1 MKAISLHI
9 AGADFPNK
17 RGDPARRFEIALCR
31 PGDRVEL
38 VPEPK
43 NRHDPRAILILSE
56 RGVPMGYVTAER
68 APLIGKLMAEAAEVR
83 AVFQAATATGGIVR
97 VAFDGAVPLP
107 LPPSGPPAPPVP
119 PDFWPD
125 PLWDDD

>member
-1 MKAISLHI
+1 MRTLSLHV

-31 PGDRVEL
+31 PGDPIEL

-43 NRHDPRAILILSE
+43 NKHDPQAVMILSE
-56 RGVPMGYVTAER
+56 RGVPLGYVSAER
-68 APLIGKLMAEAAEVR
+68 APLIGRMMSDGKDVR
-83 AVFQAATATGGIVR
+83 AVFQAATPTGAVVR
-97 VAFDGAVPLP
+97 VTFDGSDPEL
-107 LPPSGPPAPPVP
+107 PPAPSPAATAAE

-125 PLWDDD
+125 PIWDED